1 MRRFVHAAL
10 LAGAALLAPD
20 ARAADAAVG
29 DWPTRPIRVVVPY
42 ATGGPSDVLVRLVAP
57 RLSER
62 LGQPVIVDNR
72 PGASG
77 NIGTDFVAKSAPDGY
92 TLVIGTNTTAANA
105 TLFRNMPFDIL
116 TAFAPITT
124 LFRDGNILVVPAA
137 FPATSVAELVAL
149 ARAKP
154 GTLTYASSGNGTST
168 HLAGVLLSQA
178 TGVDIVHIPYK
189 GIAAGI
195 TDVIGGQV
203 SMMFTS
209 IAIVSPQIR
218 AGTLRALAV
227 TRDRRLP
234 GFPDLPT
241 MGEAGYPG
249 FELTN
254 GWGGLW
260 APAGTPPAIIRRLHD
275 EIVAILRLPDVR
287 AAFES
292 RSVDPGGDTPEEFQ
306 RAIRN
311 DVAKLAIIVRASGA
325 TLD

>member
-1 MRRFVHAAL
+1 MRRFVLAAL
-10 LAGAALLAPD
+10 LAGAALWASGVG
-20 ARAADAAVG
+20 AADAIG

-62 LGQPVIVDNR
+62 LGQPVIVENR

-77 NIGTDFVAKSAPDGY
+77 NIGTDFVAKSTPDGY

-105 TLFRNMPFDIL
+105 TLYRNMPFDIL

-124 LFRDGNILVVPAA
+124 LFRDGNILVVPAS
-137 FPATSVAELVAL
+137 FPAKSVAELVAL

-178 TGVDIVHIPYK
+178 AAVDVVHIPYK

-218 AGTLRALAV
+218 AGTVRALAV

-241 MGEAGYPG
+241 MSEAGYPG

-254 GWGGLW
+254 GWGGFW

-275 EIVAILRLPDVR
+275 EIVAILRTPEVR

-306 RAIRN
+306 RAIRD

>member
-1 MRRFVHAAL
+1 MRRLVLAAL
-10 LAGAALLAPD
+10 LAGAALCVPAV
-20 ARAADAAVG
+20 RAADAIG

-62 LGQPVIVDNR
+62 LGQPVIVENR

-105 TLFRNMPFDIL
+105 TLYRNMPFDIL

-124 LFRDGNILVVPAA
+124 LFRDGNILVVPAS
-137 FPATSVAELVAL
+137 FPAKSVTELVAL

-178 TGVDIVHIPYK
+178 AAIDVVHVPYK

-254 GWGGLW
+254 GWGGFW
-260 APAGTPPAIIRRLHD
+260 APAGTPPAIVRRLHD
-275 EIVAILRLPDVR
+275 EIVAILRTPEVR

-292 RSVDPGGDTPEEFQ
+292 RSVDPVGDTPEEFQ
-306 RAIRN
+306 RAIRD

>member
-1 MRRFVHAAL
+1 MRRLVLAAL
-10 LAGAALLAPD
+10 LACAAMCAPGV
-20 ARAADAAVG
+20 RGADAIG

-62 LGQPVIVDNR
+62 LGQPVIVENR

-105 TLFRNMPFDIL
+105 TLYRNMPFDIL

-124 LFRDGNILVVPAA
+124 LFRDGNILVVPAS
-137 FPATSVAELVAL
+137 FPAKSVAELVAL

-178 TGVDIVHIPYK
+178 AAVDVVHVPYK

-218 AGTLRALAV
+218 AGTVRALAV

-241 MGEAGYPG
+241 MSEAGYPG

-260 APAGTPPAIIRRLHD
+260 APAGTPPAIVRRLHD
-275 EIVAILRLPDVR
+275 EIVAILRTPEVR

-306 RAIRN
+306 RAIRD

>member
-1 MRRFVHAAL
+1 MRRLVLAAL
-10 LAGAALLAPD
+10 LAGAALCASGVG
-20 ARAADAAVG
+20 AADAIG

-62 LGQPVIVDNR
+62 LGQPVIVENR

-105 TLFRNMPFDIL
+105 TLYRSMPFDIL

-124 LFRDGNILVVPAA
+124 LFRDGNILVVPAS
-137 FPATSVAELVAL
+137 FPAKSVAELVAL

-178 TGVDIVHIPYK
+178 AAVDVVHVPYK

-218 AGTLRALAV
+218 AGTVRALAV

-241 MGEAGYPG
+241 MSEAGYPG

-254 GWGGLW
+254 GWGGFW

-275 EIVAILRLPDVR
+275 EIVAILRTPEVR

-306 RAIRN
+306 RAIRD